1 MPCCP
6 PTHLPCHI
14 LQRHQLVES
23 RPECLAGG
31 AGRVC
36 WGGRQSCAAVP
47 PRTDL
52 TSHCHQLSCC
62 LSSPLPNLEADGV
75 PAGETMQHPRRA
87 DSTGRG
93 RCTLR
98 VLPEGGPHPTSGG
111 QTKWQSTVLSPRA
124 ACLPCWTTL
133 KPPQAPTQLANSAP
147 AWPQPGP
154 LLPCWPDGSQPF
166 GVVVWTFLVTRPS
179 QGKDC
184 AS

>member
-1 MPCCP
+1 MPRRP
-6 PTHLPCHI
+6 PTHPPCHI
-14 LQRHQLVES
+14 PQRHWLVEP

-31 AGRVC
+31 AGRAC
-36 WGGRQSCAAVP
+36 RGGQRSCAAVP

-62 LSSPLPNLEADGV
+62 LSSSLPNLEADGV

-87 DSTGRG
+87 GSTGRG
-93 RCTLR
+93 RCTSR
-98 VLPEGGPHPTSGG
+98 VLPEGGPQPTSGG

-147 AWPQPGP
+147 AWPRPSP
-154 LLPCWPDGSQPF
+154 LLPCWFRGLQLYRA
-166 GVVVWTFLVTRPS
+166 VVWTSMVACPGHS
-179 QGKDC
+179 GDG